1 MVHIREYKNGD
12 EEGIIPL
19 FNKVFVE
26 KRSKEYWL
34 WQFKGNPLKEPIIII
49 AEDNSKLVGQ
59 ATLLPTEVLIKR
71 EKVYAGQSLDVMVD
85 TDYRRQGIYEK
96 MAFKSY
102 DIGIERD
109 IKFRYGFPSK
119 SALEGLIKKLGGIL
133 TTEIPLYMKI
143 YNLNDILTALIKI
156 EVLAKVFSKPITF
169 LINKIIY
176 KEEGITVKNDYEIKE
191 IFEFNKDFDK
201 LWEKIK
207 ADYPIMSERTSKFL
221 NWRIKDHP
229 AKCYKAF
236 AAYSGEQLEGYIV
249 LKIENRTLKGKYKSK
264 SGSIVDI
271 IGTQKDVI
279 KALYL
284 KADNCFRNEKV
295 DLSIIW
301 LTDSM
306 RYKKMFKSFGF
317 FKTKSTIPFVV
328 KDLTKDKELEDFI
341 IKEDNW
347 YLMPIESDFY

>member
-1 MVHIREYKNGD
+1 MLHIREYKNGD
-12 EEGIIPL
+12 EDGIISL
-19 FNKVFVE
+19 FNSVFN
-26 KRSKEYWL
+26 KNRSKEYWS
-34 WQFKGNPLKEPIIII
+34 WQFKGNTVKEPVIII
-49 AEDNSKLVGQ
+49 AEDNSKIVGQ
-59 ATLLPTEVLIKR
+59 ATLLPTEVLIKK
-71 EKVYAGQSLDVMVD
+71 EKIYAGQSLDVMVD
-85 TDYRRQGIYEK
+85 KDYRRQGIYEN
-96 MAFKSY
+96 MVFKSY

-109 IKFRYGFPSK
+109 IKLRFGFPSE
-119 SALEGLIKKLGGIL
+119 SALEGLIKKLGGTL

-143 YNLNDILTALIKI
+143 YNLNNIFTAII
-156 EVLAKVFSKPITF
+156 RNEVFAKVLSKPITF

-176 KEEGITVKNDYEIKE
+176 KEKSVTEKNDYEIKE
-191 IFEFNKDFDK
+191 VFEFDKDFDK

-207 ADYPIMSERTSKFL
+207 LDYPIMSERTSKFL

-229 AKCYKAF
+229 AKCYKIF
-236 AAYSGEQLEGYIV
+236 AAYSHKELTGYIII
-249 LKIENRTLKGKYKSK
+249 KIEQRVLKGKYKSK
-264 SGSIVDI
+264 LGSIVDV
-271 IGTQKDVI
+271 IGKDEDII

-284 KADNCFRNEKV
+284 KAKDYFKNEKV

-306 RYKKMFKSFGF
+306 RYRKLFKSFGF

-328 KDLTKDKELEDFI
+328 KDLTKDKKLENFI